1 MSGHLTVQEAAA
13 RLRQMDNVLLLTHVR
28 PDGDTIGSA
37 AALCQALRDMGK
49 TAYLL
54 YNPEITDTYAP
65 YAAPYWAPEDFAPA
79 HIVSTDIAALNLLP
93 DNAAPYAGRIELA
106 IDHHG
111 SQAFFAT
118 ETCLDAEAAACG
130 EIIYHIIRAL
140 TAVTPAIAMALYVA
154 ISTDTGCF
162 VYTNTTADTHRTAAA
177 LMETG
182 IPAAELNKRHF
193 RTKTLK
199 RLRIES
205 RIVEGMEL
213 FDGGETAVAAVDL
226 AMVAQLGAD
235 ERDLEDIASFV
246 GQVEGVKNAIT
257 IRELRPGTCK
267 LSLRTDPEV
276 LNASRVCALLGG
288 GGHAAASGA
297 TVEGSVE
304 EAKRAILWAIEQVR
318 HG

>member
-65 YAAPYWAPEDFAPA
+65 YAAPYWAPEDFAPV

-93 DNAAPYAGRIELA
+93 DNAAPYASRVELA

-111 SQAFFAT
+111 SQAFFAA
-118 ETCLDAEAAACG
+118 ETCLDVEAAACG

-140 TAVTPAIAMALYVA
+140 TAVSPAIAMLLYVA

-162 VYTNTTADTHRTAAA
+162 VYTNTTADTHRIAAA
-177 LMETG
+177 LLETG
-182 IPAAELNKRHF
+182 IDVGPVNKALF
-193 RTKTLK
+193 RTKSKT
-199 RLRIES
+199 RLAMEARMVADMELYDGDRVVVMSIPLSLRQELHATEADIEELS
-205 RIVEGMEL
+205 SLAALVEGT
-213 FDGGETAVAAVDL
+213 DCG
-226 AMVAQLGAD
+226 
-235 ERDLEDIASFV
+235 
-246 GQVEGVKNAIT
+246 IT
-257 IRELRPGTCK
+257 LRELKPGRVK
-267 LSLRTDPEV
+267 LSLRTGP
-276 LNASRVCALLGG
+276 RVDACAVCQQLGG
-288 GGHAAASGA
+288 GGHKAAAGA
-297 TVEGSVE
+297 TVDGTLKD
-304 EAKRAILWAIEQVR
+304 AKALVLKAYRAVV
-318 HG
+318 G

>member
-93 DNAAPYAGRIELA
+93 DNAASYASRVELA

-111 SQAFFAT
+111 SHGFFAPNV
-118 ETCLDAEAAACG
+118 CLDAEAAACG

-162 VYTNTTADTHRTAAA
+162 VYTNTTADTHRIAAA
-177 LMETG
+177 LLETG
-182 IPAAELNKRHF
+182 IDVGPVNKALF
-193 RTKTLK
+193 RTKSKT
-199 RLRIES
+199 RLAMEARMVADMELYDGDRVVVMSIPLSLRQELHATEADIEELS
-205 RIVEGMEL
+205 SLAALVEGT
-213 FDGGETAVAAVDL
+213 DCG
-226 AMVAQLGAD
+226 
-235 ERDLEDIASFV
+235 
-246 GQVEGVKNAIT
+246 IT
-257 IRELRPGTCK
+257 LRELKPRKVK
-267 LSLRTDPEV
+267 LSLRTGP
-276 LNASRVCALLGG
+276 RVDACAVCQRLGG
-288 GGHAAASGA
+288 GGHKAAAGA
-297 TVEGSVE
+297 TVDGTLKD
-304 EAKRAILWAIEQVR
+304 AKALVLQAYRDVV
-318 HG
+318 G